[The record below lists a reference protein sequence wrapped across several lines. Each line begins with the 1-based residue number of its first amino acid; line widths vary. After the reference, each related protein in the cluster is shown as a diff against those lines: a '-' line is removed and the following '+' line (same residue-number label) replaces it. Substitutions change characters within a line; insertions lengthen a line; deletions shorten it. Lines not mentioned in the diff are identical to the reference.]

1 MSVPR
6 KRHQLTARRAGSA
19 GIINRTALGGRPARL
34 RAGRR
39 GCEPHCAVASIV
51 ASAPG
56 ATGGEGPV
64 AAVTGD
70 WQWQWHRCRGEG
82 PVVRRQPVRPD
93 HVAEAGARIGGQYAR
108 SIARSVS
115 GVVDCAAR
123 RCTLMTCMYGVRIQ
137 DGARLT
143 LPKARLTTAASA
155 DPPGRSVGDLG
166 FREVRW

>member
-64 AAVTGD
+64 AAVTGSGNGID
-70 WQWQWHRCRGEG
+70 A
-82 PVVRRQPVRPD
+82 VVRDLLFDDNPFDQTTSQRLAQGL
-93 HVAEAGARIGGQYAR
+93 EASMHAR
-108 SIARSVS
+108 SRDLSQALLTALRD
-115 GVVDCAAR
+115 GV
-123 RCTLMTCMYGVRIQ
+123 
-137 DGARLT
+137 
-143 LPKARLTTAASA
+143 P
-155 DPPGRSVGDLG
+155 
-166 FREVRW
+166 